1 MSNKID
7 GLSEVRGQSIYR
19 MKNTTY
25 LGSGLRMSV
34 SRIIV
39 IPLAWLAIRAIEGT
53 LVNAMTR
60 MRDEGG
66 VDQSV
71 IAATFYIPVVLFHVL
86 IVLWCRPRSVVEC
99 LGILAVSYVDYC
111 ALLFHWTK
119 TKCCG
124 DDAANAGLAVG
135 APNFVLAWCV
145 ATRLL
150 DPPTVTAEAEAE
162 PDDVELMPDARH
174 EARDAPEAR
183 REAPEARR
191 EEPRDVRVRALLRGD
206 PRPLVV
212 RRDVRGFAIENNG
225 DGYRQTF
232 EQHHHDHH
240 GEERRGRNVNG
251 ATYSVSV
258 GT

>member
-1 MSNKID
+1 MF
-7 GLSEVRGQSIYR
+7 
-19 MKNTTY
+19 
-25 LGSGLRMSV
+25 V
-34 SRIIV
+34 SRMIV

-53 LVNAMTR
+53 LVNAMIR
-60 MRDEGG
+60 MRNEGG

-71 IAATFYIPVVLFHVL
+71 IAATFYVPVVLFHVL

-99 LGILAVSYVDYC
+99 LGVLAVSYVDYC

-150 DPPTVTAEAEAE
+150 DPPTVSLTAKAEAEAE
-162 PDDVELMPDARH
+162 PDDVEPMPEAREAPDARNKVPVARH
-174 EARDAPEAR
+174 EA
-183 REAPEARR
+183 
-191 EEPRDVRVRALLRGD
+191 PRDRQVHDRVRVLRRGGPGCPGGG
-206 PRPLVV
+206 PRPL
-212 RRDVRGFAIENNG
+212 DVRGFAIENNG

>member
-1 MSNKID
+1 
-7 GLSEVRGQSIYR
+7 
-19 MKNTTY
+19 
-25 LGSGLRMSV
+25 MSV
-34 SRIIV
+34 SRVIV
-39 IPLAWLAIRAIEGT
+39 IPLAWLAIRGIALT
-53 LVNAMTR
+53 LVNVMTR

-66 VDQSV
+66 VDESV
-71 IAATFYIPVVLFHVL
+71 IAATFYVPVVLFHVL
-86 IVLWCRPRSVVEC
+86 IVLWCRPRSVVVWV
-99 LGILAVSYVDYC
+99 GVLAVSYVDYC

-150 DPPTVTAEAEAE
+150 DPPTATAEADAEAEAEAE
-162 PDDVELMPDARH
+162 PDDVEPMPDARH
-174 EARDAPEAR
+174 KARDAPEAR

-191 EEPRDVRVRALLRGD
+191 EAPEACREEPRDDRIRTLLRGSPGG

-232 EQHHHDHH
+232 EQHHHDHR

-251 ATYSVSV
+251 ATYSV
-258 GT
+258 GCCT